1 MKTASV
7 DRISLYPQLFLK
19 LRPFFQQRSQQCQ
32 VSIASV
38 VHENPEMISISHGTV
53 TLTGPEILL
62 QDGYTLGC
70 SSPSKDQSSRMV
82 FSSKYNRKT
91 YISTETV
98 SRALLVLF
106 ALFQVPKIEIFPIE
120 TTCSIMISDPPF
132 VEDGRGGR
140 EWTHQLIAVPVQ

>member
-19 LRPFFQQRSQQCQ
+19 LRPFFSRDLSN
-32 VSIASV
+32 VKSIASV

-70 SSPSKDQSSRMV
+70 SSPSKD
-82 FSSKYNRKT
+82 
-91 YISTETV
+91 
-98 SRALLVLF
+98 
-106 ALFQVPKIEIFPIE
+106 
-120 TTCSIMISDPPF
+120 
-132 VEDGRGGR
+132 
-140 EWTHQLIAVPVQ
+140 